1 MCVCM
6 RSDHLCTLSYSCRS
20 AAVEMTDIDAV
31 YTALGRTLVEQD
43 KNSYT
48 ELYLE
53 KSHIVQWSV
62 KQKFI
67 QNGGGPR
74 DIISPF
80 HQSSV
85 QSP

>member
-6 RSDHLCTLSYSCRS
+6 RYVHLCTLSYSCRS

-62 KQKFI
+62 KQ
-67 QNGGGPR
+67 NGEGPR
-74 DIISPF
+74 DVISPF